1 MHPFVAAQLDEL
13 KKGHF
18 PKNYRI
24 DLSYRAL
31 GDSEIEALAQVLS
44 APQNGETITYNLSHN
59 AFTAAGIEALCHA
72 LTTLTFSSPLV
83 FDLSHNQ
90 LNDEAL
96 RCLAKALAS
105 GQFPPFITFKL
116 GYNRFSAD
124 GAQFIAA
131 ALASGHCPTDLTLD
145 FEGNRAFSEAAAAHF
160 AQSLASKRWPK
171 RLTLGLKGTDMKD
184 AGMTQVAEKLAC
196 GPEQLTLNVS
206 FNGLTSKSMG
216 TLAKT
221 LPFAPHDLTLNL
233 SSNSIRDEGVNALA
247 ASLQANGYPLKQTLI
262 LDFNGLTDAGAHSL
276 AATLTQASPKHCLA
290 LSLAGNNLTSHSTT
304 AFWQLL
310 KRESCPPLALNFKN
324 NQLSL
329 LGVKTL
335 AITLSTA
342 KIANGTVINLAKNKL
357 KDSDLAAL
365 WPALTSETCPA
376 RLTLNL
382 SENGLTGDTLKSLL
396 GRVERFP
403 TGLTLDLS
411 NNRFSEEDKRE
422 LVDGLRKKWIPV
434 GCRILLSNNP
444 ESPEQVE
451 LNQLTQASFHSA
463 LAFLTVLQGHAQD
476 HALSR
481 LPVEIITT
489 IFSDCVVHESPAS
502 VTKLHR
508 LAAHQLLS
516 IYRKREQ
523 SKAGFFPVSEKTEP
537 MDDVSVRVEV
547 DLKPY
552 AGINH

>member
-18 PKNYRI
+18 PKDYRI

-31 GDSEIEALAQVLS
+31 GDNEIEALAQVLN
-44 APQNGETITYNLSHN
+44 APQNGETVTYNLSHN
-59 AFTAAGIEALCHA
+59 TFTAAGIDTLCHT

-96 RCLAKALAS
+96 RCLAHALAS
-105 GQFPPFITFKL
+105 GHFPPLITFKL

-131 ALASGHCPTDLTLD
+131 ALATGHCPTDLTLD
-145 FEGNRAFSEAAAAHF
+145 FEGNRAFSEAAASHF
-160 AQSLASKRWPK
+160 AQSLESKRWPN
-171 RLTLGLKGTDMKD
+171 RLTLSLKSTDMKD

-206 FNGLTSKSMG
+206 FNGLTSKSMD

-221 LPFAPHDLTLNL
+221 LPFAPNDLTLNL
-233 SSNSIRDEGVNALA
+233 SSNSIRDGGVIVLA
-247 ASLQANGYPLKQTLI
+247 ASFQANGYPLRQTLI
-262 LDFNGLTDAGAHSL
+262 LDFNGLTDAGAQSL
-276 AATLTQASPKHCLA
+276 AATLTQARLEHRLS

-304 AFWQLL
+304 AFWHMLR
-310 KRESCPPLALNFKN
+310 RESCPPLALNFKN
-324 NQLSL
+324 NQLAL
-329 LGVKTL
+329 LSVKTL
-335 AITLSTA
+335 AITLSSA

-376 RLTLNL
+376 RLTLNF

-396 GRVERFP
+396 ESIEQFP

-411 NNRFSEEDKRE
+411 NNRFSEEDKKA
-422 LVDGLRKKWIPV
+422 LLDGLRKKWLPV
-434 GCRILLSNNP
+434 GCRILLSNSP
-444 ESPEQVE
+444 ESPEQIE
-451 LNQLTQASFHSA
+451 LNQLTQASFQNA

-476 HALSR
+476 HVLSR
-481 LPVEIITT
+481 LPVEIIST
-489 IFSDCVVHESPAS
+489 IFSDCVPHENPAS
-502 VTKLHR
+502 VSKLHR
-508 LAAHQLLS
+508 LATHQLLG

-523 SKAGFFPVSEKTEP
+523 NKSGFFLTPKNTEP
-537 MDDVSVRVEV
+537 TGDGLVRSAS
-547 DLKPY
+547 LQLT
-552 AGINH
+552 